1 MDPERQQHLDVRTAV
16 LCTPH
21 QTSRVCGPGAGVHT
35 GPPGR
40 SEGTR
45 PSTPCSALLWP
56 RSALHLPQCSRRLS
70 TPGGTVPAWDS
81 VTTPVSNP
89 GPLCS
94 CSVSPRRRLT
104 RPVPSSG
111 AVPGLGRPRWASSV
125 AVRSRRSVSAR
136 LFLSHV
142 ARLWAKRVHV
152 RLPASP
158 GARGAGP
165 GSPAGARPWSFRG
178 ARAPRP
184 PSGGRGPR
192 PCLPAWSPLGVF
204 ELPRHAGRSP
214 QQVP

>member
-1 MDPERQQHLDVRTAV
+1 MVRERVSTQA
-16 LCTPH
+16 H
-21 QTSRVCGPGAGVHT
+21 QAEARA
-35 GPPGR
+35 PGR
-40 SEGTR
+40 PRRAQLCSGR
-45 PSTPCSALLWP
+45 GLPSTFHSAHDDLALRGGQCLHGTQSPP
-56 RSALHLPQCSRRLS
+56 R
-70 TPGGTVPAWDS
+70 
-81 VTTPVSNP
+81 VSNP